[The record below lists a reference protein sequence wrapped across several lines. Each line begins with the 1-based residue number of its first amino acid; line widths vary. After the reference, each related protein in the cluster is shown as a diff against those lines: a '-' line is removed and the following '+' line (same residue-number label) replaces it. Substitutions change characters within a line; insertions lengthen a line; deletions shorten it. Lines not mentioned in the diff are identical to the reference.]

1 MMIVIISLFYLGEA
15 DTDLPASGV
24 EGILRDDLAIDMVN
38 VLSKFK
44 LLEKNLNLPF
54 WSQWNSCVE
63 NLTVTYS
70 ASSRTPPRIL
80 SHLLP

>member
-38 VLSKFK
+38 VLSKFNYLRK
-44 LLEKNLNLPF
+44 
-54 WSQWNSCVE
+54 
-63 NLTVTYS
+63 
-70 ASSRTPPRIL
+70 I
-80 SHLLP
+80 